1 MSEARRR
8 GAGVEAAARAY
19 LRRAGLED
27 VAANAGYRLGEL
39 DLVMRDGE
47 VLVFVEVRYRASAD
61 YGGGAE
67 SVDRGK
73 RRRIARAAQLFL
85 LQHPAMAEDVCR
97 FDVVEASGPPDT
109 PDFTWHRDAF
119 RLDDT

>member
-8 GAGVEAAARAY
+8 GAGAEAAARAH
-19 LRRAGLED
+19 LLRAGLREI
-27 VAANAGYRLGEL
+27 AANAGYRLGEL
-39 DLVMRDGE
+39 DLVMRDGDT
-47 VLVFVEVRYRASAD
+47 VVFVEVRYRASAD

-73 RRRIARAAQLFL
+73 RRRIVRAAQLFL
-85 LQHPAMAEDVCR
+85 LQHPALADDFCR
-97 FDVVEASGPPDT
+97 FDVIDASGDPDA

-119 RLDDT
+119 SVDEA

>member
-8 GAGVEAAARAY
+8 GAGAEAAAHAH
-19 LRRAGLED
+19 LVRAGLD
-27 VAANAGYRLGEL
+27 NIAVNANYRLGEL
-39 DLVMRDGE
+39 DLVMRDGDT
-47 VLVFVEVRYRASAD
+47 LVFVEVRYRASAD

-85 LQHPAMAEDVCR
+85 LQHPALAECYCR
-97 FDVVEASGPPDT
+97 FDVVDASGDPDR
-109 PDFTWHRDAF
+109 PDLVWHRDAF
-119 RLDDT
+119 RLDDA

>member
-8 GAGVEAAARAY
+8 GARVEAAARTH
-19 LRRAGLED
+19 LLRAGLDE

-39 DLVMRDGE
+39 DLVMRDGDT
-47 VLVFVEVRYRASAD
+47 LVFVEVRYRASAD

-73 RRRIARAAQLFL
+73 RRKLVRAAELFL
-85 LQHPAMAEDVCR
+85 LQHPALAEAFCR
-97 FDVVEASGPPDT
+97 FDVVEALGDPDA

-119 RLDDT
+119 RADDA

>member
-1 MSEARRR
+1 MSGARRR
-8 GAGVEAAARAY
+8 GAGVEAAARTHL
-19 LRRAGLED
+19 LRSGLTE
-27 VAANAGYRLGEL
+27 VASNAGYRLGEL
-39 DLVMRDGE
+39 DLVMRDGDT
-47 VLVFVEVRYRASAD
+47 LVFIEVRYRASTD

-85 LQHPAMAEDVCR
+85 LQHPAWAEDHCR
-97 FDVVEASGPPDT
+97 FDVVDASGDPEA

-119 RLDDT
+119 NLDDA

>member
-1 MSEARRR
+1 MSETRRR
-8 GAGVEAAARAY
+8 GAGVEAAARTH
-19 LRRAGLED
+19 LLRAGLHAI
-27 VAANAGYRLGEL
+27 AANAGYRLGEL
-39 DLVMRDGE
+39 DLVMRDGDT
-47 VLVFVEVRYRASAD
+47 VVFVEVRYRASAD

-85 LQHPAMAEDVCR
+85 LQHPALAEEFCR
-97 FDVVEASGPPDT
+97 FDVMDASGDPEA

-119 RLDDT
+119 RLDDA

>member
-1 MSEARRR
+1 MSDARRR
-8 GAGVEAAARAY
+8 GAGVEALARSH
-19 LRRAGLED
+19 LLRAGLSA

-47 VLVFVEVRYRASAD
+47 TLVFVEVRYRASGD

-73 RRRIARAAQLFL
+73 RRKLVRAAQLFL
-85 LQHPAMAEDVCR
+85 LQHPALAEDYCR
-97 FDVVEASGPPDT
+97 FDVVEASGDPEA

-119 RLDDT
+119 SLDDA

>member
-8 GAGVEAAARAY
+8 GAGVEAAARRH
-19 LRRAGLED
+19 LLRAGLSE

-39 DLVMRDGE
+39 DLVMRDGDT
-47 VLVFVEVRYRASAD
+47 LVFVEVRYRASAD

-67 SVDRGK
+67 SVDRAK
-73 RRRIARAAQLFL
+73 RRKLVRAAQLFL
-85 LQHPAMAEDVCR
+85 LQHPTLAEEACR
-97 FDVVEASGPPDT
+97 FDVVDARGDPEA

-119 RLDDT
+119 RLDDA

>member
-1 MSEARRR
+1 MNDARRR
-8 GAGVEAAARAY
+8 GAGVEAAARTH
-19 LRRAGLED
+19 LLRAGLTG

-39 DLVMRDGE
+39 DLVMRDGDT
-47 VLVFVEVRYRASAD
+47 LVFVEVRYRARAD

-73 RRRIARAAQLFL
+73 RRRIVRAAQLFL
-85 LQHPAMAEDVCR
+85 LQHPALAESYCR
-97 FDVVEASGPPDT
+97 FDVVDASGDPER

-119 RLDDT
+119 RLDDA